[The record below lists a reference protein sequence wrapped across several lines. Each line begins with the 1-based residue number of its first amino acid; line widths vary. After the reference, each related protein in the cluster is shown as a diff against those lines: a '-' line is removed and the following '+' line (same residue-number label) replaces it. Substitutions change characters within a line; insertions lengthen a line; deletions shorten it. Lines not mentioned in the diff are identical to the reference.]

1 MELTV
6 SGQRLTL
13 GPGDVGYIGS
23 NELHNAK
30 NVGSTRAHYF
40 IVNFGR
46 DVCDRPDARPAKP
59 AENLLIRR
67 SLRAFAIAV
76 TLPAAAAA
84 QEAAPPCAACVVF
97 AIAPPELQ
105 MAGTAD
111 VPVALVAPAEPPGD
125 VAELLSRI
133 PPAKSSRA
141 VPVILDARTPGPLT
155 DEARY
160 RLRTSATA
168 VRAARDTSVGIELL
182 SSQVRDGSIDALAGY
197 IDFLVLPADAD
208 SAAVSTRLAGLPL
221 WTDAVFP
228 EPPSALD
235 VVTGARIPHSEHLLL
250 HVAADRR
257 DLVSAI
263 AAMRDVLPAGLT
275 PLADVR
281 VMCDAACVRTV
292 FLNPQ
297 TLDAV

>member
-40 IVNFGR
+40 IVNLGR

-111 VPVALVAPAEPPGD
+111 VPVAVVVPAEPPGD
-125 VAELLSRI
+125 VAELLS
-133 PPAKSSRA
+133 
-141 VPVILDARTPGPLT
+141 
-155 DEARY
+155 
-160 RLRTSATA
+160 
-168 VRAARDTSVGIELL
+168 
-182 SSQVRDGSIDALAGY
+182 SQVRDASIDALVGY

-208 SAAVSTRLAGLPL
+208 SAAVSTQLTGLPL

-275 PLADVR
+275 PLADVG
-281 VMCDAACVRTV
+281 VMCDAACEATV